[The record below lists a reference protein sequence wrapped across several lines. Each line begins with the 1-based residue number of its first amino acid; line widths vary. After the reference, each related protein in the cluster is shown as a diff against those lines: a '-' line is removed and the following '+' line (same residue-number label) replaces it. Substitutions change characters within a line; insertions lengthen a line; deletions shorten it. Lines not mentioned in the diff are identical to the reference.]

1 MYVAWALFSGDR
13 GRPDFLGP
21 RRFLG
26 CVCMPSHRS
35 VAGSR
40 HSSLSG
46 GVLWWP
52 LSEASCLIAVE
63 GQLRM
68 GGWLTLLENELAVKE

>member
-1 MYVAWALFSGDR
+1 M
-13 GRPDFLGP
+13 
-21 RRFLG
+21 
-26 CVCMPSHRS
+26 CMPSHRS